1 MRNLRKILMI
11 CLLVVV
17 TISFCACSSVRTM
30 TVTNADGTIDELVY
44 ISLDTQAIID
54 AGYDNLDIESMQTD
68 ITTTAMREASNIV
81 DNFKQS
87 IDDLLAFNFTMD
99 FKTRTDLLNI
109 RDGLEVVTSS
119 WQDNTYV
126 IGLRFSDINVY
137 RYYYNI
143 TEEAEVQPTNEEHF
157 LYTKVIYSGLN
168 MYVNYSDLYL
178 KLNQEFS
185 AKYPEF
191 IDSSSNELL
200 YTYVTD
206 LRREH
211 SDADYVTYMDG
222 KYYHT
227 WIVDGNNLG
236 EEITLYYNIANRG
249 NCILLCI
256 GISILVCG
264 ALLIIGLIVDKHKK
278 KKQIIIEE

>member
-44 ISLDTQAIID
+44 ISLDTQALID
-54 AGYDNLDIESMQTD
+54 ADYDNLDIESMQTD

-143 TEEAEVQPTNEEHF
+143 TETTEVQPTNEEHF

-185 AKYPEF
+185 AKFPEF
-191 IDSSSNELL
+191 IENENELL
-200 YTYVTD
+200 YTYVTES
-206 LRREH
+206 RREH
-211 SDADYVTYMDG
+211 SDADFITRLDG
-222 KYYHT
+222 NYYHT

-256 GISILVCG
+256 GISIVVCG
-264 ALLIIGLIVDKHKK
+264 MLLIIGLIVDKHKK

>member
-30 TVTNADGTIDELVY
+30 TVTNTDGTIDELVY

-168 MYVNYSDLYL
+168 LYVNYSDLYL
-178 KLNQEFS
+178 RLNQEFS

-191 IDSSSNELL
+191 IENENELF
-200 YTYVTD
+200 YTYVTES
-206 LRREH
+206 RREH

-222 KYYHT
+222 K
-227 WIVDGNNLG
+227 
-236 EEITLYYNIANRG
+236 
-249 NCILLCI
+249 
-256 GISILVCG
+256 
-264 ALLIIGLIVDKHKK
+264 
-278 KKQIIIEE
+278 

>member
-30 TVTNADGTIDELVY
+30 TVTNTDGTIDELVY

-126 IGLRFSDINVY
+126 IGLRFNDINVY

-178 KLNQEFS
+178 RLNQEFS

-191 IDSSSNELL
+191 IENENELL
-200 YTYVTD
+200 YTYVTES
-206 LRREH
+206 RREH
-211 SDADYVTYMDG
+211 SDADFITKLDG
-222 KYYHT
+222 NYYHT

-264 ALLIIGLIVDKHKK
+264 VLLIIGLIVDKHKK

>member
-30 TVTNADGTIDELVY
+30 TVTNTDGTIDELVY
-44 ISLDTQAIID
+44 ISLDTQALID

-143 TEEAEVQPTNEEHF
+143 TETTEIQPTNEEHF

-178 KLNQEFS
+178 RLNQEFS
-185 AKYPEF
+185 AKFPEF
-191 IDSSSNELL
+191 IENENELL
-200 YTYVTD
+200 YTYVTES
-206 LRREH
+206 RREH
-211 SDADYVTYMDG
+211 SDADFITRLDG
-222 KYYHT
+222 NYYHT

-264 ALLIIGLIVDKHKK
+264 VLLIIGLIVDKHKK

>member
-30 TVTNADGTIDELVY
+30 TVTNTDGTIDELVY

-126 IGLRFSDINVY
+126 IGLRFNDINVY

-191 IDSSSNELL
+191 IENENELL
-200 YTYVTD
+200 YTYVTES
-206 LRREH
+206 RREH
-211 SDADYVTYMDG
+211 SDADFVTRLDG

-227 WIVDGNNLG
+227 WLVDSENIA
-236 EEITLYYNIANRG
+236 EPITLYYNIANRG

-264 ALLIIGLIVDKHKK
+264 VLLIIGLIVDKHKK

>member
-30 TVTNADGTIDELVY
+30 TVTNTDGTIDELVY

-178 KLNQEFS
+178 RLNQEFS

-191 IDSSSNELL
+191 IENENELL
-200 YTYVTD
+200 YTYVTES
-206 LRREH
+206 RREH
-211 SDADYVTYMDG
+211 SDADFVTRLDG
-222 KYYHT
+222 NYYHT

-264 ALLIIGLIVDKHKK
+264 VLLIIGLIVDKHKK

>member
-30 TVTNADGTIDELVY
+30 TVTNTDGTIDELVY

-143 TEEAEVQPTNEEHF
+143 TETTEIQPINEEHF

-191 IDSSSNELL
+191 IENENELL
-200 YTYVTD
+200 YTYVTES
-206 LRREH
+206 RREH
-211 SDADYVTYMDG
+211 SDADFVTRLDG
-222 KYYHT
+222 NYYHT
-227 WIVDGNNLG
+227 WLVDSENIA
-236 EEITLYYNIANRG
+236 EPITLYYNIANRG

-264 ALLIIGLIVDKHKK
+264 VLLIIGLIVDKRKK

>member
-30 TVTNADGTIDELVY
+30 TVTNTDGTIDELVY

-143 TEEAEVQPTNEEHF
+143 TEEAEVQPINEEHF

-168 MYVNYSDLYL
+168 LYVNYSDLYL
-178 KLNQEFS
+178 RLNQEFS

-191 IDSSSNELL
+191 IENENELL
-200 YTYVTD
+200 YTYVTES
-206 LRREH
+206 RREH
-211 SDADYVTYMDG
+211 SDADFVTRLDG
-222 KYYHT
+222 NYYHT
-227 WIVDGNNLG
+227 WIVDGNNLA
-236 EEITLYYNIANRG
+236 EPITLYYNIANRG
-249 NCILLCI
+249 NCILICI

-264 ALLIIGLIVDKHKK
+264 VLLIIGVIVDKHKK

>member
-30 TVTNADGTIDELVY
+30 TVTNTDGTIDELVY

-178 KLNQEFS
+178 RLNQEFS

-191 IDSSSNELL
+191 IENENELL
-200 YTYVTD
+200 YTYVTES
-206 LRREH
+206 RREH
-211 SDADYVTYMDG
+211 SDADFVTRLDG
-222 KYYHT
+222 NYYHT

-264 ALLIIGLIVDKHKK
+264 VLLIIGLIVDKHKK
-278 KKQIIIEE
+278 KKQITIEE

>member
-44 ISLDTQAIID
+44 ISLDTQALID

-87 IDDLLAFNFTMD
+87 IDDLLTFNFTMD

-191 IDSSSNELL
+191 IENENELL
-200 YTYVTD
+200 YTYVTES
-206 LRREH
+206 RREH

-227 WIVDGNNLG
+227 WVVDSENIA
-236 EEITLYYNIANRG
+236 EPITLYYNIANRG

-264 ALLIIGLIVDKHKK
+264 VLLIIGLIVDKHKK

>member
-44 ISLDTQAIID
+44 ISLDTQALID

-126 IGLRFSDINVY
+126 IGLRFNDINVY

-191 IDSSSNELL
+191 IENENELL
-200 YTYVTD
+200 YTYVTES
-206 LRREH
+206 RREH
-211 SDADYVTYMDG
+211 SDADFVTRLDG

-227 WIVDGNNLG
+227 WLVDSENIA
-236 EEITLYYNIANRG
+236 EPITLYYNIANRG

-256 GISILVCG
+256 GISIVVCG
-264 ALLIIGLIVDKHKK
+264 MLLIIGLIVDKHKK

>member
-178 KLNQEFS
+178 RLNQEFS

-191 IDSSSNELL
+191 IENENELL
-200 YTYVTD
+200 YTYVTES
-206 LRREH
+206 RREH
-211 SDADYVTYMDG
+211 SDADFITKLDG
-222 KYYHT
+222 NYYHT

-264 ALLIIGLIVDKHKK
+264 VLLIIGLIVDKHKK

>member
-30 TVTNADGTIDELVY
+30 TVTNTDGTIDELVY
-44 ISLDTQAIID
+44 ISLDTQALID

-87 IDDLLAFNFTMD
+87 IDDLLAFNFTID

-143 TEEAEVQPTNEEHF
+143 TEEAEVQPINEEHF

-191 IDSSSNELL
+191 IENENELL
-200 YTYVTD
+200 YTYVTES
-206 LRREH
+206 RREH
-211 SDADYVTYMDG
+211 SDADFVTRLDG
-222 KYYHT
+222 NYYHT
-227 WIVDGNNLG
+227 WIVNGDNLG

-256 GISILVCG
+256 GISIVVCG
-264 ALLIIGLIVDKHKK
+264 VLLIIGLIVDKHKK

>member
-44 ISLDTQAIID
+44 ISLDTQALID

-126 IGLRFSDINVY
+126 IGLRFNDINVY

-191 IDSSSNELL
+191 IENENELL
-200 YTYVTD
+200 YTYVTES
-206 LRREH
+206 RREH
-211 SDADYVTYMDG
+211 SDADFVTRLDG
-222 KYYHT
+222 NYYHT
-227 WIVDGNNLG
+227 WLVDSENIA
-236 EEITLYYNIANRG
+236 EPITLYYNIANRG

-264 ALLIIGLIVDKHKK
+264 VLLIIGLIVNKHKK
-278 KKQIIIEE
+278 KKQITIEE

>member
-30 TVTNADGTIDELVY
+30 TVTNTDGTIDELVY

-178 KLNQEFS
+178 RLNQEFS

-191 IDSSSNELL
+191 IENENELL
-200 YTYVTD
+200 YTYVTES
-206 LRREH
+206 RREH
-211 SDADYVTYMDG
+211 SDADFITKLDG
-222 KYYHT
+222 NYYHT

-264 ALLIIGLIVDKHKK
+264 VLLIIGLIVDKHKK

>member
-30 TVTNADGTIDELVY
+30 TVTNTDGTIDELVY

-54 AGYDNLDIESMQTD
+54 AGYNNLDIEIMQTD

-168 MYVNYSDLYL
+168 LYVNYSDLYFR
-178 KLNQEFS
+178 LNQEFS

-191 IDSSSNELL
+191 IENENELL
-200 YTYVTD
+200 YTYVTES
-206 LRREH
+206 RREH
-211 SDADYVTYMDG
+211 SDADFITRLDG
-222 KYYHT
+222 NYYHT

-256 GISILVCG
+256 GISIVVCG
-264 ALLIIGLIVDKHKK
+264 VLLIIGVIVDKHKK
-278 KKQIIIEE
+278 KKQIAIEE

>member
-30 TVTNADGTIDELVY
+30 TVTNTDGTIDELVY
-44 ISLDTQAIID
+44 ISLDTQALID

-126 IGLRFSDINVY
+126 IGLRFNDINVY

-191 IDSSSNELL
+191 IENENELL
-200 YTYVTD
+200 YTYVTES
-206 LRREH
+206 RREH

-227 WIVDGNNLG
+227 WVVDSENIA
-236 EEITLYYNIANRG
+236 EPITLYYNIANRG

-256 GISILVCG
+256 GISIVVCG
-264 ALLIIGLIVDKHKK
+264 MLLIIGLIVDKHKK

>member
-30 TVTNADGTIDELVY
+30 TVTNTDGTIDELVY
-44 ISLDTQAIID
+44 ISLDTQALID

-99 FKTRTDLLNI
+99 FKTRTDLLNN

-191 IDSSSNELL
+191 IENENELL
-200 YTYVTD
+200 YTYVTES
-206 LRREH
+206 RREH
-211 SDADYVTYMDG
+211 SDADFVTRLDG
-222 KYYHT
+222 NYYHT
-227 WIVDGNNLG
+227 WIVDGDNLG

-256 GISILVCG
+256 GISIVVCSV
-264 ALLIIGLIVDKHKK
+264 LLIIGVIVDKHKK

>member
-191 IDSSSNELL
+191 IENENELL
-200 YTYVTD
+200 YTYVTES
-206 LRREH
+206 RREH
-211 SDADYVTYMDG
+211 SDADFVTRLDG
-222 KYYHT
+222 NYYHT
-227 WIVDGNNLG
+227 WIVDGNNLA
-236 EEITLYYNIANRG
+236 EPITLYYNIANRG

-256 GISILVCG
+256 GISIVVCG
-264 ALLIIGLIVDKHKK
+264 MLLIIGVIVDKHKK

>member
-30 TVTNADGTIDELVY
+30 TVTNTDGTIDELVY
-44 ISLDTQAIID
+44 ISLDTQALID
-54 AGYDNLDIESMQTD
+54 ADYDNLDIESMQTD

-191 IDSSSNELL
+191 IENENELL
-200 YTYVTD
+200 YTYVTES
-206 LRREH
+206 RREH
-211 SDADYVTYMDG
+211 SDADFITRLDG
-222 KYYHT
+222 NYYHT

-256 GISILVCG
+256 GISIVVCG
-264 ALLIIGLIVDKHKK
+264 VLLIIGVIVDKHKK

>member
-44 ISLDTQAIID
+44 ISLDTQALID
-54 AGYDNLDIESMQTD
+54 AGYNNLDIESMQTD

-126 IGLRFSDINVY
+126 IGLRFNDINVY

-168 MYVNYSDLYL
+168 LYVNYSDLYL
-178 KLNQEFS
+178 RLNQEFS

-191 IDSSSNELL
+191 IENENELL
-200 YTYVTD
+200 YTYVTES
-206 LRREH
+206 RREH

-227 WIVDGNNLG
+227 WVVDSENIA
-236 EEITLYYNIANRG
+236 EPITLYYNIANRG

-264 ALLIIGLIVDKHKK
+264 VLLIIGVIVDKHKK
-278 KKQIIIEE
+278 KKQIAIEE

>member
-30 TVTNADGTIDELVY
+30 TVTNTDGTIDELVY

-143 TEEAEVQPTNEEHF
+143 TETTEIQPTNEEHF

-168 MYVNYSDLYL
+168 LYVNYSDLYL
-178 KLNQEFS
+178 RLNQEFS

-191 IDSSSNELL
+191 IENENELL
-200 YTYVTD
+200 YTYVTES
-206 LRREH
+206 RREH
-211 SDADYVTYMDG
+211 SDADFITRLDG
-222 KYYHT
+222 NYYHT

-256 GISILVCG
+256 GISIVVCG
-264 ALLIIGLIVDKHKK
+264 VLLIIGVIVDKHKK

>member
-44 ISLDTQAIID
+44 ISLDTQALID

-168 MYVNYSDLYL
+168 LYVNYSDLYL
-178 KLNQEFS
+178 RLNQEFS

-191 IDSSSNELL
+191 IENENELL
-200 YTYVTD
+200 YTYVTES
-206 LRREH
+206 RREH
-211 SDADYVTYMDG
+211 SDADFITRLDG
-222 KYYHT
+222 NYYHT
-227 WIVDGNNLG
+227 WIVNGDNLG

-256 GISILVCG
+256 GISIVVCG
-264 ALLIIGLIVDKHKK
+264 VLLIIGVIVDKHKK

>member
-30 TVTNADGTIDELVY
+30 TITNADGTIDELVY
-44 ISLDTQAIID
+44 ISLDTQALID
-54 AGYDNLDIESMQTD
+54 AGYNNLDIESMQTD

-168 MYVNYSDLYL
+168 LYVNYSDLYL

-191 IDSSSNELL
+191 IENENELL
-200 YTYVTD
+200 YTYVTES
-206 LRREH
+206 RREH
-211 SDADYVTYMDG
+211 SDADFVTRLDG
-222 KYYHT
+222 NYYHT
-227 WIVDGNNLG
+227 WIVDGDNLG

-264 ALLIIGLIVDKHKK
+264 VLLIIGLIVDKHKK
-278 KKQIIIEE
+278 KKQITIEE

>member
-17 TISFCACSSVRTM
+17 TMSFCACSSVRTM
-30 TVTNADGTIDELVY
+30 TVTNTDGTIDELVY
-44 ISLDTQAIID
+44 ISLDTQALID

-143 TEEAEVQPTNEEHF
+143 TEEAEVQPINEEHF

-168 MYVNYSDLYL
+168 LYVNYSDLYL
-178 KLNQEFS
+178 RLNQEFS

-191 IDSSSNELL
+191 IENENELL
-200 YTYVTD
+200 YTYVTES
-206 LRREH
+206 RREH
-211 SDADYVTYMDG
+211 SDADFVTRLDG
-222 KYYHT
+222 NYYHT
-227 WIVDGNNLG
+227 WIVDGNNLA
-236 EEITLYYNIANRG
+236 EPITLYYNIANRG
-249 NCILLCI
+249 NCILICI

-264 ALLIIGLIVDKHKK
+264 VLLIIGVIVDKHKK